1 MIGVSRVLPVLT
13 ALLVAA
19 LVAVPARANSRRWTG
34 ASACA
39 ANAWI
44 DVRCYGATGDGVTD
58 DTNAIQNAIGDSLGK
73 NEPLFLSAGTV

>member
-19 LVAVPARANSRRWTG
+19 LVAVPARANSGGGGPG
-34 ASACA
+34 ASACS

-58 DTNAIQNAIGDSLGK
+58 DTNAIQNAIADALGK
-73 NEPLFLSAGTV
+73 E